1 MPKYSYYC
9 DNCQTEFEISHSIKK
24 NLKKCGV
31 CGSEDSLEKLP
42 SIPIFISQNSS
53 QNRGESRPGEIV
65 EEYIEKNREDLKKEK
80 KRLKEIE
87 YK

>member
-9 DNCQTEFEISHSIKK
+9 DNCQTKFEISHSIKEK
-24 NLKKCGV
+24 LEKCGF
-31 CGSEDSLEKLP
+31 CGADKSLEKIP
-42 SIPIFISQNSS
+42 SIPIFISQKPTR
-53 QNRGESRPGEIV
+53 NRNETKPGEIV